1 MENLAKDIN
10 EVNLAY
16 LMLAQK
22 LLHED
27 KEVAMLRLGID
38 EDSADTLLSLTSQ
51 QIMSLASSSFLVC
64 EFKVDDAALLK
75 QLAKESKIPIVQE
88 ARKALS
94 LLQGGNEGI
103 EKQIEKASVL

>member
-1 MENLAKDIN
+1 MENFTRDIN

-22 LLHED
+22 LLNED

-51 QIMSLASSSFLVC
+51 QIMSLASSGFLVC
-64 EFKVDDAALLK
+64 QFKVNDAFLFK
-75 QLAKESKIPIVQE
+75 RLAKESETPMIQE
-88 ARKALS
+88 ARK
-94 LLQGGNEGI
+94 
-103 EKQIEKASVL
+103 VL